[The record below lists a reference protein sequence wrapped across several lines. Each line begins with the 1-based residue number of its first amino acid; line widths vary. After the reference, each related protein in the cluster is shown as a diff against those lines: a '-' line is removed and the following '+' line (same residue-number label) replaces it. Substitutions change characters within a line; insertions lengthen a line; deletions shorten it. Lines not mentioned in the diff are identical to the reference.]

1 MKVTIN
7 LDKNIFPK
15 LFNYNDEELNN
26 IILNLLNIG
35 YQNVYSSVNEKKLIN
50 NIDNSFRRYKDDIIL
65 DINNNNNNIK
75 DKISL
80 LESNLN
86 NLNVDNKLNEFS
98 NIVNKLFG
106 INNNSCKKGEISEK
120 LIYDILSQKFKN
132 YNYEKKNHISHHADG
147 ELTSS
152 SGFKSLVEI
161 KNYNHVVNKDEL
173 DKFKYDLKYTNNSF
187 GIFLSLQSGIVGKNI
202 IDYEIYDDNIHIIY
216 ISKLMDDINKLD
228 YGIILSEILFKMN
241 STSSNDIKIE
251 EITSKIKNKFN
262 ELDVILKKTVNLRV
276 GYEKLELD
284 IKNNLNIFYSSL
296 RDYEMELKLKMDDIW
311 RELINDLSKNYVDMK
326 SKFLLEMSK
335 KDKCYKIMER
345 IFDVLE
351 RNSININVN
360 NNEIIMIGEKE
371 LGVIK
376 KMKDKVVI
384 SIDNINITFKGN
396 DNLDYEFFEL
406 VLKKCI

>member
-262 ELDVILKKTVNLRV
+262 ELDIILKKTVNLRV

>member
-106 INNNSCKKGEISEK
+106 ISNNSCKKGEISEK

-187 GIFLSLQSGIVGKNI
+187 GIFLSLQTGIVGKNI

-360 NNEIIMIGEKE
+360 NNDIIMIGEKE

>member
-15 LFNYNDEELNN
+15 LFDYKGDELNN

-35 YQNVYSSVNEKKLIN
+35 YQNVYSSINEKKLIT

-65 DINNNNNNIK
+65 DNNNIK

-98 NIVNKLFG
+98 NIINKLFG
-106 INNNSCKKGEISEK
+106 ISNNSCKKGDISEK
-120 LIYDILSQKFKN
+120 LIYDIISQKFKN
-132 YNYEKKNHISHHADG
+132 YNYEKKSHIAHHADG
-147 ELTSS
+147 ELSS
-152 SGFKSLVEI
+152 STGFKSLVEI

-173 DKFKYDLKYTNNSF
+173 EKFKYDLKYTNNNF
-187 GIFLSLQSGIVGKNI
+187 GIFLSLQSGIVGKNL
-202 IDYEIYDDNIHIIY
+202 IDYEIYEDNIHIIY

-241 STSSNDIKIE
+241 STFSNDIKVD
-251 EITSKIKNKFN
+251 EITSKIKTKFN
-262 ELDVILKKTVNLRV
+262 ELDIILKKTVNLRV
-276 GYEKLELD
+276 EYDKLELS
-284 IKNNLNIFYSSL
+284 IKSNLNMFYSSL
-296 RDYEMELKLKMDDIW
+296 RNYEIDLKLKMDDIW
-311 RELINDLSKNYVDMK
+311 KELINDLSKDYVDMK
-326 SKFLLEMSK
+326 DKLLLEISK

-345 IFDVLE
+345 LFDIL
-351 RNSININVN
+351 RRHNINIRSDE
-360 NNEIIMIGEKE
+360 NEIIMMRDKRIGM
-371 LGVIK
+371 IK
-376 KMKDKVVI
+376 KMKDKVVV

-396 DNLDYEFFEL
+396 ENSDYEFLEL
-406 VLKKCI
+406 LLKKCI

>member
-15 LFNYNDEELNN
+15 LFNYNGEELNN

-35 YQNVYSSVNEKKLIN
+35 YQNVYSSINEKKLIN
-50 NIDNSFRRYKDDIIL
+50 NLDNSFRRYKDDIIL

-98 NIVNKLFG
+98 NILNKLFG
-106 INNNSCKKGEISEK
+106 ISNNSCKKGELSEK

-132 YNYEKKNHISHHADG
+132 YNYEKKNHIPHNADG

-161 KNYNHVVNKDEL
+161 KNYNHVVNKDEI

-202 IDYEIYDDNIHIIY
+202 IDYEIYNDNIHIIY

-228 YGIILSEILFKMN
+228 YGIILSEVLFKLN
-241 STSSNDIKIE
+241 STISNDIKVD

-262 ELDVILKKTVNLRV
+262 ELDIILKKTVNLRIK
-276 GYEKLELD
+276 YEKLELD
-284 IKNNLNIFYSSL
+284 IKNSLNIFYSSL
-296 RDYEMELKLKMDDIW
+296 RNYEMELKLKMDDIW
-311 RELINDLSKNYVDMK
+311 SELINDLSKNYIDMK
-326 SKFLLEMSK
+326 SKYLLEMNK
-335 KDKCYKIMER
+335 KDKCYKIIER

-351 RNSININVN
+351 RNSININVKN
-360 NNEIIMIGEKE
+360 NDIIMIGEKE
-371 LGVIK
+371 LGIIK

-396 DNLDYEFFEL
+396 DSLDFEFFEL